1 MEVCDYPCAEQ
12 DPNSLL
18 SQLEQHP
25 EEIVSQMPATLMS
38 LPAPP
43 VEKCDQ
49 IVVLDSSRI
58 AMQIASGEII
68 WPNLPKPKEIVP
80 KLEPDV
86 YPFANATA
94 NGAFHPDL
102 ESTDLA
108 LGQMD
113 IPLEKCKVRKRPRSA
128 SEDAEADGSNERQ
141 AIMRWKDVWV
151 AQLIHVRGRM
161 QAAFTGPQ
169 KQRIDLW
176 QVIKN
181 EMARTCHGFDKDS
194 EACRKKWRRVY
205 KEYRDEKNLH
215 GAGGDAS
222 QKCRFF
228 ELLEYYMGERADGVT
243 EPPVGF
249 GLSVKD
255 EMLSLK
261 SEALE
266 VNEDTD
272 GHDITQTHAIGE
284 AYVMRKP
291 RKRAKRQDLVKG
303 STVDSESLQSMIA
316 ELVGIG
322 KEMLQTTRQF
332 EQDKLE
338 VLHSLRET
346 LREISGKI

>member
-1 MEVCDYPCAEQ
+1 MVKFETMEVCDYPCSEQ
-12 DPNSLL
+12 DPGSLL
-18 SQLEQHP
+18 SQLGQHP
-25 EEIVSQMPATLMS
+25 DEIMSQMPGS
-38 LPAPP
+38 LTPMPAPSP

-58 AMQIASGEII
+58 AMQIASGQIV
-68 WPNLPKPKEIVP
+68 WPIVPKPKEIIP

-86 YPFANATA
+86 YPFANA
-94 NGAFHPDL
+94 NGTLHPDL
-102 ESTDLA
+102 ESTDLV

-113 IPLEKCKVRKRPRSA
+113 TPLEKCKVRKRPRSA
-128 SEDAEADGSNERQ
+128 SEDAEGLDGEGPNERQ
-141 AIMRWKDVWV
+141 AIMRWKDTWV

-161 QAAFTGPQ
+161 QAAFSGPQ

-181 EMARTCHGFDKDS
+181 EMARTCSGFDKDS

-205 KEYRDEKNLH
+205 KEYRDEKTLQNT
-215 GAGGDAS
+215 GDGS
-222 QKCRFF
+222 QKCRFY
-228 ELLEYYMGERADGVT
+228 ELLEHYMGERADGASD
-243 EPPVGF
+243 PPVCL

-255 EMLSLK
+255 EMLSVK
-261 SEALE
+261 SEAE
-266 VNEDTD
+266 
-272 GHDITQTHAIGE
+272 IGE
-284 AYVMRKP
+284 AYAMRKP
-291 RKRAKRQDLVKG
+291 RKRVKRQEG
-303 STVDSESLQSMIA
+303 STVDSESLRSMIS

-338 VLHSLRET
+338 VLHSLKET